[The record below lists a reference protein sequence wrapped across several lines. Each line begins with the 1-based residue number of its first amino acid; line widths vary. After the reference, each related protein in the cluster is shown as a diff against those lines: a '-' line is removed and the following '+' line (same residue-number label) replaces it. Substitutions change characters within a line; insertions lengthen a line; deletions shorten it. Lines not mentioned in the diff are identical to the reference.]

1 MSNSTYV
8 VHSRLWNGYDCSDHC
23 YFEYGGGYVVIF
35 VIKNKINI
43 TSFVICLFF
52 ILSVFNSVY
61 ANISPKDSLKN
72 YALLACLGNSI
83 NKDNKYEDVDKPLRV
98 AADFY
103 FQNGKLPIEA
113 YTESVILAKKII
125 NSSLKNNKDV
135 HGDSLVVVDCIDF
148 FNSQELE
155 DIYQKYYNK
164 KLKQ

>member
-1 MSNSTYV
+1 V
-8 VHSRLWNGYDCSDHC
+8 V
-23 YFEYGGGYVVIF
+23 F

-43 TSFVICLFF
+43 TSFVIGLFF

-72 YALLACLGNSI
+72 YALLACISNSI
-83 NKDNKYEDVDKPLRV
+83 DKDNKYEDVVKPLNV

-125 NSSLKNNKDV
+125 NSSLKNNIDI
-135 HGDSLVVVDCIDF
+135 HGDSLVVVDCINF
-148 FNSQELE
+148 LNSQELE
-155 DIYQKYYNK
+155 DIFQKYNK
-164 KLKQ
+164 NLK

>member
-1 MSNSTYV
+1 MV
-8 VHSRLWNGYDCSDHC
+8 
-23 YFEYGGGYVVIF
+23 F

-43 TSFVICLFF
+43 TSFVIGLFF

-72 YALLACLGNSI
+72 YALLACISNSI
-83 NKDNKYEDVDKPLRV
+83 DKDNKYEDVVKPLNV

-125 NSSLKNNKDV
+125 NSSLKNNIDI
-135 HGDSLVVVDCIDF
+135 HGDSLVVVDCINF
-148 FNSQELE
+148 LNSQELE
-155 DIYQKYYNK
+155 DIFQKYNK
-164 KLKQ
+164 NLK

>member
-1 MSNSTYV
+1 M
-8 VHSRLWNGYDCSDHC
+8 
-23 YFEYGGGYVVIF
+23 IF

-43 TSFVICLFF
+43 TSFVIGLFF

-72 YALLACLGNSI
+72 YALLACISNSI
-83 NKDNKYEDVDKPLRV
+83 DKDNKYEDVVKPLKV

-125 NSSLKNNKDV
+125 NSSLKNNIDI
-135 HGDSLVVVDCIDF
+135 HGDSLVVVDCINF
-148 FNSQELE
+148 LNSQELE
-155 DIYQKYYNK
+155 DIFQKYNK
-164 KLKQ
+164 NLK

>member
-1 MSNSTYV
+1 M
-8 VHSRLWNGYDCSDHC
+8 
-23 YFEYGGGYVVIF
+23 IF

-43 TSFVICLFF
+43 TSFVIGLFF

-72 YALLACLGNSI
+72 YALLACIGNSI
-83 NKDNKYEDVDKPLRV
+83 DKDNKYEDVVKPLNV

-125 NSSLKNNKDV
+125 NSSLKNNIDI
-135 HGDSLVVVDCIDF
+135 HGDSLVVVDCINF
-148 FNSQELE
+148 LNSQELE
-155 DIYQKYYNK
+155 DIFQKYNK
-164 KLKQ
+164 NLK

>member
-1 MSNSTYV
+1 MV
-8 VHSRLWNGYDCSDHC
+8 
-23 YFEYGGGYVVIF
+23 F

-43 TSFVICLFF
+43 TSFVIGLFF

-72 YALLACLGNSI
+72 YALLACISNSI
-83 NKDNKYEDVDKPLRV
+83 DKDNKYEDVVKPLKV

-125 NSSLKNNKDV
+125 NSSLKNNIDI
-135 HGDSLVVVDCIDF
+135 HGDSLVVVDCINF
-148 FNSQELE
+148 LNSQELE
-155 DIYQKYYNK
+155 DIFQKYNK
-164 KLKQ
+164 NLK

>member
-1 MSNSTYV
+1 M
-8 VHSRLWNGYDCSDHC
+8 
-23 YFEYGGGYVVIF
+23 IF

-43 TSFVICLFF
+43 TSFVIGLFF

-72 YALLACLGNSI
+72 YALLACISNSI
-83 NKDNKYEDVDKPLRV
+83 DKDNKYEDVVKPLNV

-125 NSSLKNNKDV
+125 NSSLKNNIDI
-135 HGDSLVVVDCIDF
+135 HGDSLVVVDCINF
-148 FNSQELE
+148 LNSQELE
-155 DIYQKYYNK
+155 DIFQKYNK
-164 KLKQ
+164 NLK